1 MDKDDK
7 KKEQKPRLA
16 RVSMPCSSLPL
27 FISFNRKINF

>member
-16 RVSMPCSSLPL
+16 RVCV
-27 FISFNRKINF
+27 FVTNKTAIFKY